1 MNQLSEC
8 EISDL
13 EISQLRE
20 RTHEKVEP
28 AMYFIGQIVYDIL
41 DTLGQTDPDVQSKL
55 QMLFMLY
62 DKDDPRF
69 AIIQEDNNL
78 LHVNQ

>member
-1 MNQLSEC
+1 
-8 EISDL
+8 
-13 EISQLRE
+13 
-20 RTHEKVEP
+20 
-28 AMYFIGQIVYDIL
+28 MYFIGQIVYDIL